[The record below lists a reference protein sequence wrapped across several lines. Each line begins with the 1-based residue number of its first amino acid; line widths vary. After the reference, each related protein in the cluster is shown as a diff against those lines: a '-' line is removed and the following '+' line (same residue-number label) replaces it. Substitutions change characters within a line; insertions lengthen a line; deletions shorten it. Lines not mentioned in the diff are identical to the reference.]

1 MTETA
6 MTPPERDII
15 ELVDM
20 IWSTTLGFAIH
31 AVDAADRRE
40 WTLPAVEAQV
50 HIAGTWQGVVVL
62 HTSQALAARVAQRM
76 FDLGSAPPSAEDM
89 QDAFGEVANITGGN
103 IKGLLSEG
111 DAHLSLPAVFQGFD
125 YSVRVPGSRQVARVE
140 FICDGEPLVVTVLH
154 AEATRAAGADA
165 HNRPQAVHAS

>member
-1 MTETA
+1 
-6 MTPPERDII
+6 MTPPESDII

-20 IWSTTLGFAIH
+20 IWSTTLGIETRALTH
-31 AVDAADRRE
+31 EDHEE

-62 HTSQALAARVAQRM
+62 HTSEALAARVAQRM
-76 FDLGSAPPSAEDM
+76 FNLGDETPTAEDM

-111 DAHLSLPAVFQGFD
+111 DAHLSLPAVVQGLD
-125 YSVRVPGSRQVARVE
+125 YAVRVPGSREVARVE
-140 FICDGEPLVVTVLH
+140 FICEGEPLVVTVLH
-154 AEATRAAGADA
+154 AEAAPAADA
-165 HNRPQAVHAS
+165 LHHRRRQTDRTH